1 MGNKASSSSR
11 MTNTQQAYVSAVQNT
26 TNNSIAAAY
35 NSTVIS
41 VRDVSGDV
49 NLGNIDV
56 NEVASAT
63 ATAQFSNTN
72 DSTILQK
79 VSASLDNQAES
90 LVKGIGLGNS
100 SRSTAVVNNYI
111 NSTMELSQQITNNCS
126 ANATNVFAIDVQK
139 VGGNVNV
146 KDITV
151 AQGADAMLQCM
162 AQNEQKIAAT
172 QVNTAEITQKTK
184 SSSTGITGLGL
195 EGLLLLFGVLLILFI
210 CGFGAIGKM
219 VFKNLTDP
227 KFIGIAVGAFII
239 MAGVGMLITYS
250 KTQVTYEPGD
260 CSPLQ
265 IELDKM
271 TKIKEARQGKSVVIK
286 PFFFTC
292 GIYGKGTNCARMF
305 DPPVIGGAF
314 TLTLGPSVNRNATG
328 GTNACTFVI
337 HDLTQTTFT
346 DVSDAYTAF
355 RYTDDCKALDV
366 LYSLDGRIQYVF
378 YKSVSPMCYHA
389 LHADLN
395 QNIALWDGKT
405 DWTTV
410 QRNPLFPPMTCT
422 VLPVIEGVPSNT
434 DTLNRPFYIRISR
447 NGYVYYFKNIY
458 DFKNNGAFQY
468 SWVQVNPTNF
478 WTATGKTAPPLTNI
492 LVYRGS
498 PDKTPDLLS
507 PEKNPRVVQ
516 NQSVAYIDINAV
528 ANGSYFDLYWKDL
541 ASYTATDVMQGFT
554 KIGTIDCSVMSDD
567 KVVPY
572 GPNPLLQYMN
582 RTWVKFNE
590 IDDAIM
596 TDEEKARFTS
606 DFDHPSQAAYYQAL
620 QDKLTECNNNNIP
633 KEKEYK
639 KYQTMKKTILI
650 IGASLTII
658 GLLICGIATI
668 MSRPPA
674 RTSPGDIELPLI
686 SSSNATPSTVTPSG

>member
-1 MGNKASSSSR
+1 MGNKASSSSK

-56 NEVASAT
+56 NQVASAT

-72 DSTILQK
+72 DSSILQK

-151 AQGADAMLQCM
+151 TQGADAMLQCM

-172 QVNTAEITQKTK
+172 QENTAEITQKTK
-184 SSSTGITGLGL
+184 SSSTGITGLGFGMIMIVFIVL
-195 EGLLLLFGVLLILFI
+195 AVLFLGGI
-210 CGFGAIGKM
+210 GAVGKM
-219 VFKNLTDP
+219 VFGKLTDP
-227 KFIGIAVGAFII
+227 KLIGIVVGASIL
-239 MAGVGMLITYS
+239 MSGVGTLIKYTQI
-250 KTQVTYEPGD
+250 QVTYEPGD
-260 CSPLQ
+260 CSAVQ
-265 IELDKM
+265 TELDKM

-292 GIYGKGTNCARMF
+292 GIYGKGTNCERLF
-305 DPPVIGGAF
+305 DPPKISGAF
-314 TLTLGPSVNRNATG
+314 TPTPRPAINMNATG
-328 GTNACTFVI
+328 GVNACTFAI

-389 LHADLN
+389 LYADLN

-405 DWTTV
+405 DWTTI

-422 VLPVIEGVPSNT
+422 VLPVIEGAPNNT

-447 NGYVYYFKNIY
+447 NGYVYYFKDN
-458 DFKNNGAFQY
+458 A
-468 SWVQVNPTNF
+468 WMQVNPTNF

-507 PEKNPRVVQ
+507 PDKNPRVVP

-541 ASYTATDVMQGFT
+541 ASYTATDAMQGFT
-554 KIGTIDCSVMSDD
+554 KIGTIDCSVMSND

-572 GPNPLLQYMN
+572 GPNPLLQFMN

-596 TDEEKARFTS
+596 TDEEKATFTS
-606 DFDHPSQAAYYQAL
+606 EFDHPSQAAYYKAL
-620 QDKLTECNNNNIP
+620 QDKLTECNNANIP
-633 KEKEYK
+633 KDNEHK
-639 KYQTMKKTILI
+639 KNVTIKKTILI
-650 IGASLTII
+650 IGVVLILVGVI
-658 GLLICGIATI
+658 ICGIAAI
-668 MSRPPA
+668 MSRSPPPPA
-674 RTSPGDIELPLI
+674 QKPASGVGSDGLSTINSAKSPL
-686 SSSNATPSTVTPSG
+686 